1 MCIFLAS
8 LRRRSQRSKRLR
20 LLLLLAFVVSCHA
33 EQIRIRVI
41 NSKTGRPV
49 SSVCVQTDLLGGAGL
64 RPGEPVEG
72 SRRSNTTD
80 KNGNAT
86 FSITL
91 QHPYLVASFQ
101 QKCASE
107 VSFSIK
113 TILTQGIVAKNH
125 CWHKNSELKTLRPH
139 PGELVVFF
147 DKLNVFEKWKHIRDA
162 PGIP

>member
-1 MCIFLAS
+1 MPNKYAFAS
-8 LRRRSQRSKRLR
+8 SIRRRDAPYQMSVSKLT
-20 LLLLLAFVVSCHA
+20 CW
-33 EQIRIRVI
+33 
-41 NSKTGRPV
+41 
-49 SSVCVQTDLLGGAGL
+49 GGAGL

-107 VSFSIK
+107 VSFSIE

-125 CWHKNSELKTLRPH
+125 CWHKNSELNNLRPH
-139 PGELVVFF
+139 PGELVLFF

>member
-1 MCIFLAS
+1 M
-8 LRRRSQRSKRLR
+8 RP
-20 LLLLLAFVVSCHA
+20 LLLLAFVMSCHA

-49 SSVCVQTDLLGGAGL
+49 SSVCVQTDLLGAAGL

-72 SRRSNTTD
+72 SRRWKTTD
-80 KNGNAT
+80 KDGNVT
-86 FSITL
+86 FSMTL

-113 TILTQGIVAKNH
+113 TILAQGIVAKNH
-125 CWHKNSELKTLRPH
+125 CWHKNSELNNLRSH
-139 PGELVVFF
+139 PGGPCAVFRQIECF
-147 DKLNVFEKWKHIRDA
+147 
-162 PGIP
+162 